1 MGDLEGRKE
10 RERRAGRRGRAR
22 GGSAR
27 AVRVVAAWSLVAA
40 ARAATTTTTT
50 TTTTTST
57 CRECLA
63 EGGERVG
70 RVWCASTQT
79 CESLEFAGGCDAA
92 ARDASACATTR
103 ERLARAAA
111 LGVPKIRVLYDAYGR
126 MRRILDDALAFMA
139 RRREARR
146 AKRDEMR

>member
-1 MGDLEGRKE
+1 M
-10 RERRAGRRGRAR
+10 RRAGRRGRAR
-22 GGSAR
+22 FGSAR

-50 TTTTTST
+50 TTTT

-111 LGVPKIRVLYDAYGR
+111 LGVPKIRILCDAYGR